1 MSFSTQKS
9 HILRGKIAKIY
20 LFLVQFSYY
29 YGKISRF
36 LVKLDAANRKN
47 QPKIGKNHEK

>member
-9 HILRGKIAKIY
+9 HILRGKIAKIC

-47 QPKIGKNHEK
+47 RLKKGKNHEK